1 MEDFVGAK
9 ITVHM
14 PFLVAI
20 SAFRL
25 GRRRYSSA
33 GQGYLHLLMTDTWCV
48 KRCIIIIQEI
58 GRSITTI
65 TEDTLGDNI
74 PFPTPFHG
82 AAKRKCGF
90 FPQHHGNR
98 VNCRYNHNFVCLA

>member
-25 GRRRYSSA
+25 GRRLYSSP
-33 GQGYLHLLMTDTWCV
+33 GQDYLHLLMTDTWRV

-65 TEDTLGDNI
+65 TEDTRGDNI
-74 PFPTPFHG
+74 PFPMPFHG
-82 AAKRKCGF
+82 AAKRKCSF

-98 VNCRYNHNFVCLA
+98 VNCLCNHNFVCLA